1 MTVPPE
7 SNAALL
13 TSDPPPS
20 TRLPAARPSSDV
32 GAEGPGAS
40 STPVPPPAAG
50 GLYINRELSWL
61 EFNARVLAE
70 AENPAS
76 PLYERVKFLGI
87 VATNLDEFFMVRVA
101 GLKQQLHGEVSE
113 LPPDGATPSEQ
124 LAAISARAH
133 ELIETSFRIWNDE
146 LRPSLVREGIV
157 LVKPDEL
164 EPADL
169 ELLDKRFRCDI
180 FPVLTPIAIDP
191 NHPFPHLKNKSIN
204 LGVMFSREHEGV
216 AMGFGV
222 VQVPPVLDRVMPVR
236 LAGARHAFVLLED
249 VIARHVHALFPSFK
263 VRGYYAFRVTRNW
276 DIEVDEEEGEDL
288 LQTIQQELRRR
299 DRGSAVR
306 VEIAGT
312 PTASSIT
319 RLCKALKLN
328 EREDVYRTTGPL
340 HLADLGAMLP
350 REDRRDLR
358 DEPFAP
364 LIAPP
369 LRDAD
374 DPFAAIRE
382 RDVLLHH
389 PYESFDSV
397 VEFLARAADDP
408 NVLAIKQTLYRA
420 GGDSPVVRA
429 LARAAENGK
438 QVTAVVELKARFDEE
453 SNIRWAHALENSG
466 VHVVY
471 GLQGLKTHAKALL
484 VVRREKDKLRRYVH
498 LATGNYNPS
507 TARLYTDLSLFTARE
522 DVGEDITAFFNLLT
536 GYSAAS
542 RWNHLVVAPLGL
554 HEAVLSLIER
564 EAEHARAGR
573 PARLVAK
580 MNACVDEQVIRALYA
595 AAAAGVQIDLL
606 VRGICCLRPG
616 AGPGAERIRVRA
628 VVDRFLEHSRVFWF
642 ANGGAEEV
650 YLSSADW
657 MPRNFRR
664 RVELMVPVLD
674 PQLRARVI
682 QEVLGTA
689 LADNVKAWAL
699 APDGRYTRVEPAPG
713 EAPLRSQA
721 RFIELTRERL
731 REAEAHGR
739 FQLARARLM
748 NPLMQGGGTD
758 RPRRKRRAE
767 GGPASSRWRT
777 LGARWLTTLGGS
789 ARGSTQSHL
798 ERGRPCGRAEALGAG
813 KKGALC

>member
-1 MTVPPE
+1 MTASPD
-7 SNAALL
+7 SNAALITTEL
-13 TSDPPPS
+13 QPPS
-20 TRLPAARPSSDV
+20 VRLPPARPSSDV
-32 GAEGPGAS
+32 TSETGSTPPPPPSQA
-40 STPVPPPAAG
+40 TPVPAV

-70 AENPAS
+70 AENPAT
-76 PLYERVKFLGI
+76 PLYERLKFLGI

-101 GLKQQLHGEVSE
+101 GLKQQLHGEVNE

-133 ELIETSFRIWNDE
+133 ELIDASFRIWNDE
-146 LRPSLVREGIV
+146 LRPALGREGIV

-169 ELLDKRFRCDI
+169 ELLDKKFRSDI

-204 LGVMFSREHEGV
+204 IGVMFSREHEGV

-222 VQVPPVLDRVMPVR
+222 VQVPPVLDRLMPVR
-236 LAGARHAFVLLED
+236 LGGARHAFVLLED

-312 PTASSIT
+312 ATASSIT
-319 RLCKALKLN
+319 RLCRALKLN
-328 EREDVYRTTGPL
+328 EREDVYRSTGPL
-340 HLADLGAMLP
+340 HLADLGAMVP
-350 REDRRDLR
+350 KEDRRDLR
-358 DEPFAP
+358 DEPFTP
-364 LIAPP
+364 VLAPP

-389 PYESFDSV
+389 PYDSFDSV
-397 VEFLARAADDP
+397 VDFLLRAADDP

-484 VVRREKDKLRRYVH
+484 VVRREKDKLRRYAH

-522 DVGEDITAFFNLLT
+522 DVGEDLTAFFNLLT

-554 HEAVLSLIER
+554 HEAVLALIER
-564 EAEHARAGR
+564 EADHARAGR

-642 ANGGAEEV
+642 ANGGNEEV

-674 PQLRARVI
+674 PAIRARVT
-682 QEVLGTA
+682 QEVLGFM
-689 LADNVKAWAL
+689 LADNVKAWSL
-699 APDGRYTRVEPAPG
+699 NPDGRYARVEPAPG

-721 RFIELTRERL
+721 RFVELARERL
-731 REAEAHGR
+731 REAEANGR

-748 NPLMQGGGTD
+748 NPLMQGGNPD
-758 RPRRKRRAE
+758 RPRKKRRAE
-767 GGPASSRWRT
+767 VAGPVSSRWRT
-777 LGARWLTTLGGS
+777 
-789 ARGSTQSHL
+789 
-798 ERGRPCGRAEALGAG
+798 
-813 KKGALC
+813 

>member
-1 MTVPPE
+1 MTTQPE
-7 SNAALL
+7 ANVALV
-13 TSDPPPS
+13 SEVPPS
-20 TRLPAARPSSDV
+20 TRLPAARPS
-32 GAEGPGAS
+32 AE
-40 STPVPPPAAG
+40 TPPEGVAATPALTDAT
-50 GLYINRELSWL
+50 YINRELSWL

-70 AENPAS
+70 AENPAT

-113 LPPDGATPSEQ
+113 LAPDGSTPAEQ

-133 ELIETSFRIWNDE
+133 ELIDASFRIWNDD
-146 LRPSLVREGIV
+146 LRPAVAREGVVLVR
-157 LVKPDEL
+157 PDEL
-164 EPADL
+164 APADL
-169 ELLDKRFRCDI
+169 ELLDKKFRCDI

-236 LAGARHAFVLLED
+236 VAGARHAFVLLED

-312 PTASSIT
+312 ATTSSIT
-319 RLCKALKLN
+319 RLCRALKLN
-328 EREDVYRTTGPL
+328 EREDVYRSTGPL

-350 REDRRDLR
+350 RDDRRDLR
-358 DEPFAP
+358 DEAYAP
-364 LIAPP
+364 LLTPP
-369 LRDAD
+369 LRETD
-374 DPFAAIRE
+374 DFFAAIRE

-389 PYESFDSV
+389 PYESFDLV

-453 SNIRWAHALENSG
+453 SNIRWANALENSG

-522 DVGEDITAFFNLLT
+522 DVGEDLTAFFNLLT

-554 HEAVLSLIER
+554 HEAVLALIER

-580 MNACVDEQVIRALYA
+580 MNACVDERVISALYG

-616 AGPGAERIRVRA
+616 VGPGAERIRVRA
-628 VVDRFLEHSRVFWF
+628 VVDRFLEHTRVFWF

-674 PQLRARVI
+674 PQLRARVT
-682 QEVLGTA
+682 QEVLSTM
-689 LADNVKAWAL
+689 LADNVKAWEL

-713 EAPLRSQA
+713 EPLVRSQA

-748 NPLMQGGGTD
+748 NPLMQGNGQD

-767 GGPASSRWRT
+767 ATSGPVSSRWRT
-777 LGARWLTTLGGS
+777 
-789 ARGSTQSHL
+789 
-798 ERGRPCGRAEALGAG
+798 
-813 KKGALC
+813 

>member
-1 MTVPPE
+1 MTGPTDA
-7 SNAALL
+7 NAALA
-13 TSDPPPS
+13 TTDSMPPPPPS
-20 TRLPAARPSSDV
+20 RLPPSRPSSDV
-32 GAEGPGAS
+32 SAADG
-40 STPVPPPAAG
+40 PAAASIE

-70 AENPAS
+70 AENPAA
-76 PLYERVKFLGI
+76 PLYERLKFLGI
-87 VATNLDEFFMVRVA
+87 VASNLDEFFMVRVA
-101 GLKQQLHGEVSE
+101 GLKQQLHGDVAE
-113 LPPDGATPSEQ
+113 LPPDGATPAEQ

-133 ELIETSFRIWNDE
+133 ELFETSFRVWNDE
-146 LRPSLVREGIV
+146 LRPALAREGIK
-157 LVKPDEL
+157 LVRPDEL
-164 EPADL
+164 APADL
-169 ELLDKRFRCDI
+169 ELLDKKFRCDI

-204 LGVMFSREHEGV
+204 LGVMFSREHEGM

-236 LAGARHAFVLLED
+236 LAGARHAFVMLED

-263 VRGYYAFRVTRNW
+263 VRGYYSFRVTRNW
-276 DIEVDEEEGEDL
+276 DIEIDEEEGEDL

-299 DRGSAVR
+299 DRGNAVR

-312 PTASSIT
+312 PAGSSIA

-328 EREDVYRTTGPL
+328 EREDVYRSTGPL
-340 HLADLGAMLP
+340 YLADLSAMLP
-350 REDRRDLR
+350 HNDRRDLR
-358 DEPFAP
+358 DDPYTP
-364 LIAPP
+364 LLAPP
-369 LRDAD
+369 FRDAD
-374 DPFAAIRE
+374 DPFAVVRE

-397 VEFLARAADDP
+397 VDFLARAADDP
-408 NVLAIKQTLYRA
+408 SVLAIKQTLYRA

-522 DVGEDITAFFNLLT
+522 DVGEDVTAFFNLLT
-536 GYSAAS
+536 GYRAAS

-554 HEAVLSLIER
+554 HDAVLALIER

-573 PARLVAK
+573 PARLVVK
-580 MNACVDEQVIRALYA
+580 MNACVDEQVILALYA
-595 AAAAGVQIDLL
+595 AAEAGVAIDLL

-616 AGPGAERIRVRA
+616 VGPGAERIRVRA
-628 VVDRFLEHSRVFWF
+628 VVDRFLEHGRVFWF
-642 ANGGAEEV
+642 ANGGDEEV

-674 PQLRARVI
+674 PALRTRLT
-682 QEVLGTA
+682 QEILGTM
-689 LADNVKAWAL
+689 LSDNVKAWEL
-699 APDGRYTRVEPAPG
+699 KPDGRYVRVEPAPG
-713 EAPLRSQA
+713 EPLVRSQA

-748 NPLMQGGGTD
+748 NPLMQGGGND

-767 GGPASSRWRT
+767 SSGPVSNRWRT
-777 LGARWLTTLGGS
+777 
-789 ARGSTQSHL
+789 
-798 ERGRPCGRAEALGAG
+798 
-813 KKGALC
+813 

>member
-1 MTVPPE
+1 MTTQPE
-7 SNAALL
+7 ANGAPVSEV
-13 TSDPPPS
+13 PPS
-20 TRLPAARPSSDV
+20 TRLPAARPSAEAPPE
-32 GAEGPGAS
+32 GAAAA
-40 STPVPPPAAG
+40 PVLTDAT
-50 GLYINRELSWL
+50 YINRELSWL

-70 AENPAS
+70 AENPAT

-113 LPPDGATPSEQ
+113 LPPDGSTPAEQ

-133 ELIETSFRIWNDE
+133 ELIDTSFRIWNDD
-146 LRPSLVREGIV
+146 LRPAVAREGVVLVR
-157 LVKPDEL
+157 PDEL
-164 EPADL
+164 APADL
-169 ELLDKRFRCDI
+169 ELLDKKFRYDI

-312 PTASSIT
+312 ATTSSIT
-319 RLCKALKLN
+319 RLCRALKLN

-350 REDRRDLR
+350 RDDRRDLR

-364 LIAPP
+364 LLTPP

-389 PYESFDSV
+389 PYESFDLV

-453 SNIRWAHALENSG
+453 SNIRWANALENSG

-522 DVGEDITAFFNLLT
+522 DVGEDLTAFFNLLT

-554 HEAVLSLIER
+554 HEAVLALIDR

-580 MNACVDEQVIRALYA
+580 MNACVDERVIAALYA

-616 AGPGAERIRVRA
+616 VGPGAERIRVRA
-628 VVDRFLEHSRVFWF
+628 VVDRFLEHTRVFWF

-650 YLSSADW
+650 YFSSADW

-674 PQLRARVI
+674 PQLRARVT
-682 QEVLGTA
+682 QEVLGTM
-689 LADNVKAWAL
+689 LADNVKAWEL

-713 EAPLRSQA
+713 ETPVRSQA

-748 NPLMQGGGTD
+748 NPLMQGNGQD

-767 GGPASSRWRT
+767 ATSGPVSSRWRT
-777 LGARWLTTLGGS
+777 
-789 ARGSTQSHL
+789 
-798 ERGRPCGRAEALGAG
+798 
-813 KKGALC
+813 